1 MENISKETYIRRRD
15 QLKRDMGSGLLL
27 FLGNDEAAMNY
38 ADNTYR
44 FRQDSTFFY
53 FFGLDYAGLAA
64 VIDIDEDREI
74 IFGNELTIDDIVWTG
89 TQPSLREMAATVGI
103 SDVRPMSELAT
114 VVNRKSVH
122 FLPPYRGDHR
132 VWLWE
137 LTGVEPAAQPSKAS
151 VPFIKA
157 IVSQRNYKT
166 DEEIRLIEESVDL
179 STEMHLAAYR
189 TVRPGIHE
197 SEVAAA
203 VEEVACRHGN
213 QLAFPTI
220 ATVQGQVLHNH
231 GFIHDLHDGDIFLLD
246 AGAETHSHY
255 AGDLSSSMPVG
266 ERFTDR
272 QAEVYNIHLRSFWAA
287 VDKLQPGRPFREAH
301 IAAATEI
308 ARGMKELGL
317 MKGDPAEAAEAGAYA
332 LFFPCGLGHMVG
344 LDVHDMENLGEQ
356 YVGYAEGTQKSTQF
370 GFKSL
375 RLARPLEPGF
385 VFTVEP
391 GIYFIPELMDKWE
404 AEGQFRDFI
413 CYDKLKPW
421 RDFTGLRNELNYVM
435 TPTGA
440 RLLGTI
446 KKPMSI
452 EEVYAAKGQ

>member
-1 MENISKETYIRRRD
+1 MQISKETYIRRRA

-44 FRQDSTFFY
+44 FRQDSTFLY

-64 VIDIDEDREI
+64 VIDVDNDREI

-89 TQPSLREMAATVGI
+89 TMPSLRELAATVGI
-103 SDVRPMSELAT
+103 TDVRPMSELAT
-114 VVNRKSVH
+114 IVKGKSVH

-137 LTGVEPAAQPSKAS
+137 LLGVEPAAQPAKAS

-157 IVSQRNYKT
+157 IVSQRNHK
-166 DEEIRLIEESVDL
+166 DEEELRLIEESVDL
-179 STEMHLAAYR
+179 STKMHLAAYR

-197 SEVAAA
+197 SEVAAI
-203 VEEVACRHGN
+203 VEEVACRPGGA
-213 QLAFPTI
+213 LAFPTI

-231 GFIHDLHDGDIFLLD
+231 GFIHDLKEGDIFLLD
-246 AGAETHSHY
+246 AGAETRSHY

-266 ERFTDR
+266 ERFTQR
-272 QAEVYNIHLRSFWAA
+272 QAEVYEIHLRSFWAA
-287 VDKLQPGRPFREAH
+287 VDKLQLGRPFRDAH

-332 LFFPCGLGHMVG
+332 LFFPCGLGHMMG

-356 YVGYAEGTQKSTQF
+356 YVGYAEGTVKSTQF

-413 CYDKLKPW
+413 CYDRLGPW
-421 RDFTGLRNELNYVM
+421 RNFTGLRNELNYVM
-435 TPTGA
+435 TEQGA

-446 KKPMSI
+446 KKPMTI
-452 EEVYAAKGQ
+452 EEAYKAKMQ

>member
-1 MENISKETYIRRRD
+1 MENISKETYIRRRA
-15 QLKRDMGSGLLL
+15 QLKRDMGSGLLF

-272 QAEVYNIHLRSFWAA
+272 QAEVYNIHLHSFWAA